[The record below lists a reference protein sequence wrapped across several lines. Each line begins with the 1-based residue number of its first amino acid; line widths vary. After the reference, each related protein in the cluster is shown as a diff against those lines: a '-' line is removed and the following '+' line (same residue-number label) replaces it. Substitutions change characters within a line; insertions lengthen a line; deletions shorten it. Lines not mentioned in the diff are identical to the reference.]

1 MVGVN
6 WSYRVAMVACAAL
19 DMPEWDLGA
28 MGTGGM
34 GYWGIGYWGHR
45 DGRCS
50 SRAPSLRGACVQHAP
65 PRGRR
70 AVKSSSP
77 SGKGGLLGDPPPGRR
92 DYGPFS
98 QGGGPLKKGLPS
110 IGSIRDD
117 VLKGAIRFPCP
128 HAMH

>member
-1 MVGVN
+1 MLHLIPPSKTWG
-6 WSYRVAMVACAAL
+6 L
-19 DMPEWDLGA
+19 WDLGA
-28 MGTGGM
+28 MGTGG
-34 GYWGIGYWGHR
+34 IGYWGYR

-65 PRGRR
+65 PRGGR
-70 AVKSSSP
+70 AVKSPSL

-110 IGSIRDD
+110 IGSIRDG
-117 VLKGAIRFPCP
+117 VLEGAIGFFRQ